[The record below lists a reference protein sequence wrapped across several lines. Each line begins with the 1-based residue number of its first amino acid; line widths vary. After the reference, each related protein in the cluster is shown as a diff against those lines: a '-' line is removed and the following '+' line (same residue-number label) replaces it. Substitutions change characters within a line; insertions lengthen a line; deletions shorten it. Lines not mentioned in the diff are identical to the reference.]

1 MSFEE
6 YRDRMYEE
14 YEYIN
19 SINVIR
25 FEVPSD
31 VELMKMYFSGK
42 VFIEYELEELQQL
55 MFDEYDDIEID
66 WDDLIDR
73 G

>member
-6 YRDRMYEE
+6 YRDKMYEE

-19 SINVIR
+19 SINAIR